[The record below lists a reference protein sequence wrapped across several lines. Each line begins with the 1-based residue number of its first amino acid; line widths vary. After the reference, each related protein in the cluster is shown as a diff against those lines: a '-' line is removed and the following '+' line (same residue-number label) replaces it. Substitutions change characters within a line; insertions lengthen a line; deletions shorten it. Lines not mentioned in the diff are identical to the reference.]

1 MSCLVALT
9 AILAA
14 ACLRSGAAPTA
25 TAVPTRAGTPS
36 TATDDASAPSATR
49 PANDAGA
56 SGSARTARLPAGAPA
71 GTAIPGAAVG
81 RPAGRDTSRA
91 AADSVSATDVTREAA
106 RMFGAEPPPP
116 VTDTVAAP
124 GAPVWDIDVRSYETR
139 TRVEDYVRIF
149 SGRAKSTFE
158 VALQRQTRY
167 GPMIRE
173 RLRAKGLPEDMI
185 YLALVESWFN
195 PHAYSRAAAVG
206 MWQFMAGTGRGMG
219 LRVDWWMDER
229 RDPVRSTEAAARLLL
244 GLREQFGSLYLAA
257 AAYNGGSGRVS
268 RGLARHADAL
278 DGVEGEDRFFALAE
292 QSYLRPETR
301 DYVPKIIAAALVGGE
316 PARYGVRVD
325 PLPPFAYDSV
335 RAPGGAPLAAV
346 ANAAGVAADSV
357 SELNPHLLRGM
368 TPPGDSLWVRVPVG
382 RATGFDERF
391 GALEPDE
398 RRALERIVSKKGQTM
413 LSIAKKQ
420 GVTSKQLAWYNPMVA
435 KLKSGA
441 LRAGQ
446 AIYVP
451 RRDVVALA
459 RDIPNPSV
467 ERYPRRSTS
476 GGVRRHVVRR
486 GETLSGIARRYG
498 TSAKTL
504 TKLNGLKSAKII
516 PGQSLAVSGRAPTS
530 AKARASKPSASKA
543 SVKKATAAKPTVKKP
558 TAVKPTAKKPTAR

>member
-1 MSCLVALT
+1 MHRPSCLLALT
-9 AILAA
+9 AALAVGCVRPA
-14 ACLRSGAAPTA
+14 AGPTG
-25 TAVPTRAGTPS
+25 TAWPTRAGAPS
-36 TATDDASAPSATR
+36 TATNDASPSDPVATQ
-49 PANDAGA
+49 PSDVA
-56 SGSARTARLPAGAPA
+56 
-71 GTAIPGAAVG
+71 PGATGGRAVG
-81 RPAGRDTSRA
+81 GDSSRIV
-91 AADSVSATDVTREAA
+91 ADSVSAADVTREAS
-106 RMFGAEPPPP
+106 RMFGAEAPPP
-116 VTDTVAAP
+116 VTDTMAAP

-149 SGRAKSTFE
+149 SGRAKGTFE

-173 RLRAKGLPEDMI
+173 RLRAKGLPEDLI

-278 DGVEGEDRFFALAE
+278 EGVEGEDRFFALAE

-316 PARYGVRVD
+316 PARYGVRVE
-325 PLPPFAYDSV
+325 PLPPYAYDSV

-346 ANAAGVAADSV
+346 ANAAGVPADSV

-382 RATGFDERF
+382 RAEGFDERF
-391 GALEPDE
+391 TALEPDE
-398 RRALERIVSKKGQTM
+398 RRALEKIVSKKGQTM
-413 LSIAKKQ
+413 LSIAKKHS
-420 GVTSKQLAWYNPMVA
+420 VTSKQLAWYNPKVV

-446 AIYVP
+446 TISVP
-451 RRDVVALA
+451 RRDVVAMA

-467 ERYPRRSTS
+467 ERYPSRSTS
-476 GGVRRHVVRR
+476 GIRRHVVRR
-486 GETLSGIARRYG
+486 GETLSGIAKRYG
-498 TSAKTL
+498 TSVQTL
-504 TKLNGLKSAKII
+504 TRLNGLKSTKIMA
-516 PGQSLAVSGRAPTS
+516 GQSLAVSGRAAAT
-530 AKARASKPSASKA
+530 KP
-543 SVKKATAAKPTVKKP
+543 AAKKP
-558 TAVKPTAKKPTAR
+558 TAPKPAVKKPATAKASAPKAKALTTKAGAATTAKKPTAR

>member
-1 MSCLVALT
+1 MRRASRLVVLT
-9 AILAA
+9 AVLGSACVRSAA
-14 ACLRSGAAPTA
+14 APSVTA
-25 TAVPTRAGTPS
+25 WPESAGTPS
-36 TATDDASAPSATR
+36 TATDDAVPADSVGTQPSV
-49 PANDAGA
+49 DA
-56 SGSARTARLPAGAPA
+56 
-71 GTAIPGAAVG
+71 V
-81 RPAGRDTSRA
+81 
-91 AADSVSATDVTREAA
+91 ADSVSPADVTREAA
-106 RMFGAEPPPP
+106 RMFGAEAPPP
-116 VTDTVAAP
+116 VTDTMAAP

-139 TRVEDYVRIF
+139 ARVEEYVRIF

-173 RLRAKGLPEDMI
+173 RLRAKGLPEDLI

-229 RDPVRSTEAAARLLL
+229 RDPVRSTEAAARLLS

-268 RGLARHADAL
+268 RGLARHANAL
-278 DGVEGEDRFFALAE
+278 EGIEGEDRFFALAE

-316 PARYGVRVD
+316 PARYGVRVEQV
-325 PLPPFAYDSV
+325 PPFAYDSV

-346 ANAAGVAADSV
+346 ANAAGVPADSV

-382 RATGFDERF
+382 RAEGFDERF
-391 GALEPDE
+391 SALEPDE
-398 RRALERIVSKKGQTM
+398 RRALERIVSKQGQTM
-413 LSIAKKQ
+413 LSIAKKH
-420 GVTSKQLAWYNPMVA
+420 GVTSKQLAWYNPKAV

-459 RDIPNPSV
+459 RDVPNPSV
-467 ERYPRRSTS
+467 ERYPSRSTS
-476 GGVRRHVVRR
+476 SGLRRHVVQR
-486 GETLSGIARRYG
+486 GETLSGIAKRYG
-498 TSAKTL
+498 TSATTL
-504 TKLNGLKSAKII
+504 TRLNGLKSSKIM
-516 PGQSLAVSGRAPTS
+516 PGQSLVVSGRA
-530 AKARASKPSASKA
+530 A
-543 SVKKATAAKPTVKKP
+543 AAKP
-558 TAVKPTAKKPTAR
+558 AAKKPTATNPAAKKSTATKPAAKKPTER